1 MTDIRTDPVTDR
13 SAWHRRDVE
22 ADRSWEHELTAPH
35 HQELAQALAAIGDAP
50 MAQMDVNAFQRPA
63 LTELMGRVSQELQQ
77 GRGFALLHGFPVE
90 SYDEAD
96 VERLYWGLASH
107 IGTAVTQNSA
117 GTLVHYVTDGR
128 RRPEQGSR
136 GVGRPGPV
144 GLHIDLTDCAS
155 LLCARQAP
163 DDPPSRLASAMHVYN
178 EILHRRPDALPRLY
192 EGFEWDRQ
200 DEHGEGES
208 PTSGYPVPVFSQRDG
223 VVSCRYNRGWIGK
236 ARQRLE
242 QPLTHEET
250 QIFDLMGEISA
261 ASCLEFP
268 FHTGDIQFA
277 NNFTVLHGRAGHE
290 EVPDEDRKR
299 VLLRLW
305 LDFPEC
311 RPVLDEA
318 LIRYGLVRHGQLGWT
333 AQDLLAQKHLQPRAR
348 RPDGVPII

>member
-128 RRPEQGSR
+128 RRPE
-136 GVGRPGPV
+136 
-144 GLHIDLTDCAS
+144 
-155 LLCARQAP
+155 
-163 DDPPSRLASAMHVYN
+163 
-178 EILHRRPDALPRLY
+178 
-192 EGFEWDRQ
+192 
-200 DEHGEGES
+200 
-208 PTSGYPVPVFSQRDG
+208 
-223 VVSCRYNRGWIGK
+223 
-236 ARQRLE
+236 
-242 QPLTHEET
+242 
-250 QIFDLMGEISA
+250 
-261 ASCLEFP
+261 
-268 FHTGDIQFA
+268 
-277 NNFTVLHGRAGHE
+277 
-290 EVPDEDRKR
+290 
-299 VLLRLW
+299 
-305 LDFPEC
+305 
-311 RPVLDEA
+311 
-318 LIRYGLVRHGQLGWT
+318 
-333 AQDLLAQKHLQPRAR
+333 
-348 RPDGVPII
+348 